1 MKKCSCENSIKF
13 INDFATQNY
22 YNIIMELCDT
32 DLLCYLYQRQ
42 NPFTIE
48 EIRDTFSQL
57 NNAFRKMYQNNILH
71 RDLKLG
77 NILLKFTDDS
87 KNKFI
92 PKLSD
97 YGFSKELNKYNYT
110 SITHLGTP
118 ATMAPEIMNNKPYN
132 EKSDLWSIGV
142 MLYQLYY
149 RDIPFDG
156 KNEVEI
162 LQKIESNLPYKQP
175 DDMIFRDLINKL
187 LVVNVKNRLSWNE
200 YFNHPFFTGK
210 IINKNN
216 INLFNSFS
224 YKNSLSFDNNKDYE
238 CTNSSKSL
246 EENFL
251 VLGDIYGKTE
261 VKKNSMDIL
270 FKQKN
275 LEDNNNFENKIE
287 LLGRGKGINDYEY
300 QIIVESCIEAQNN
313 SNLFQISQNCI
324 KNIKSKIN
332 GEWFV
337 FISNDKDVNYDFSL
351 TFIVNQCYVVFKY
364 KGNQYQICQ
373 FK

>member
-1 MKKCSCENSIKF
+1 M
-13 INDFATQNY
+13 
-22 YNIIMELCDT
+22 
-32 DLLCYLYQRQ
+32 
-42 NPFTIE
+42 
-48 EIRDTFSQL
+48 
-57 NNAFRKMYQNNILH
+57 
-71 RDLKLG
+71 
-77 NILLKFTDDS
+77 
-87 KNKFI
+87 
-92 PKLSD
+92 
-97 YGFSKELNKYNYT
+97 
-110 SITHLGTP
+110 
-118 ATMAPEIMNNKPYN
+118 
-132 EKSDLWSIGV
+132 
-142 MLYQLYY
+142 
-149 RDIPFDG
+149 
-156 KNEVEI
+156 
-162 LQKIESNLPYKQP
+162 
-175 DDMIFRDLINKL
+175 
-187 LVVNVKNRLSWNE
+187 
-200 YFNHPFFTGK
+200 
-210 IINKNN
+210 
-216 INLFNSFS
+216 
-224 YKNSLSFDNNKDYE
+224 NNKDYE